1 MTPQYYRHRIPPSWR
16 TGTSRCLERRQSALS
31 PSGLDHRPNRAE
43 PTNAARAR
51 VSAWL
56 SRLMALTCGMALA
69 LVAGDSARAAGTP
82 MPWDGPLDR
91 IVDNLTGPF
100 ALTVGVLGLV
110 VLAVRILFGEQFGQF
125 ARSIINVIIAV
136 AMITGGA
143 GLLTALIPNASG
155 AAYTIETPG
164 ASASPATAARDS

>member
-1 MTPQYYRHRIPPSWR
+1 MFAVRNCSRIR
-16 TGTSRCLERRQSALS
+16 FVATSVTILGMMQ
-31 PSGLDHRPNRAE
+31 P
-43 PTNAARAR
+43 AA
-51 VSAWL
+51 
-56 SRLMALTCGMALA
+56 
-69 LVAGDSARAAGTP
+69 AAGVA

-100 ALTVGVLGLV
+100 ALAVGVLGLV

-143 GLLTALIPNASG
+143 GLLRTLIPNASG
-155 AAYTIETPG
+155 ASYVIDATN
-164 ASASPATAARDS
+164 SPPSDSDF

>member
-1 MTPQYYRHRIPPSWR
+1 
-16 TGTSRCLERRQSALS
+16 
-31 PSGLDHRPNRAE
+31 
-43 PTNAARAR
+43 
-51 VSAWL
+51 
-56 SRLMALTCGMALA
+56 
-69 LVAGDSARAAGTP
+69 

-100 ALTVGVLGLV
+100 ALAVGVLGLV

-143 GLLTALIPNASG
+143 GLLRALIPNASG
-155 AAYTIETPG
+155 ASYVIDATSDP
-164 ASASPATAARDS
+164 SADSDS

>member
-1 MTPQYYRHRIPPSWR
+1 MMVFQWPVAMRGLCSVMVC
-16 TGTSRCLERRQSALS
+16 GLGS
-31 PSGLDHRPNRAE
+31 PVL
-43 PTNAARAR
+43 
-51 VSAWL
+51 
-56 SRLMALTCGMALA
+56 
-69 LVAGDSARAAGTP
+69 AAGAT

-100 ALTVGVLGLV
+100 ALAVGVLGLV

-143 GLLTALIPNASG
+143 GLLRALIPQATG
-155 AAYTIETPG
+155 ALYFIETLDDTD
-164 ASASPATAARDS
+164 PAVRDPE

>member
-1 MTPQYYRHRIPPSWR
+1 MKSQILPRNVAVRHRLLLLFVA
-16 TGTSRCLERRQSALS
+16 TS
-31 PSGLDHRPNRAE
+31 
-43 PTNAARAR
+43 AAI
-51 VSAWL
+51 L
-56 SRLMALTCGMALA
+56 GMMQPAA
-69 LVAGDSARAAGTP
+69 AAGVT

-100 ALTVGVLGLV
+100 ALAVGVLGLV

-143 GLLTALIPNASG
+143 GLLRALIPNASG
-155 AAYTIETPG
+155 ASYVIDVTSVPPG
-164 ASASPATAARDS
+164 DSDS